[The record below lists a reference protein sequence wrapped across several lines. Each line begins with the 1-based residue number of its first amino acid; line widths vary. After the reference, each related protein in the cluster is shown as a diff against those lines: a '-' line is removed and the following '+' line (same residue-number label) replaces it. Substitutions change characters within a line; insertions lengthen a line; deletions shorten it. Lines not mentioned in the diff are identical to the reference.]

1 MTRRLPRPR
10 VRGRGLW
17 AVGLLCTVLPAA
29 RLAAQRPTVS
39 APLAAA
45 LGRDTTFSVW
55 VFVRQDVSI
64 TDASARAATLG
75 AGVRTTSRWLH
86 ALSAS
91 ASTAVLFRLARE
103 RWVRRLQPM
112 GRWRIHPAPAPPPV
126 DELRAAAADTCPAA
140 GDATYGPSEMPYRQ
154 LGLRPLADAGVNGAG
169 VRIVI
174 LDGGFSTLHPAF
186 AGVTVTAQRDFV
198 FGDSIVRDEPN
209 DQPGAQAHG
218 TAVWSLFAGFV
229 PGRLVG
235 IARGAAYLLAKTE
248 DIRSETRIEEDHY
261 VAALE
266 WADSIGVDI
275 ASSSLGY
282 LVFDNGFGYTP
293 SQLNGDVAV
302 TSVAADS
309 AAAHGILVVT
319 AAGNEGPGFRTLVT
333 PGDARSVITVGAED
347 SLGTITGFSSRG
359 PTADGRLKPDLTAPG
374 LDVCAVAGTSL
385 ARLAGTSFA
394 TPLIAAAAAL
404 VEQQQPATGP
414 LALRAAFRNAGSNR
428 TAPDS
433 TRGWGRPDVSA
444 AAVFANGVTPLAPLP
459 PTLASV
465 TPTFVWT
472 VGSVPGFAEPVTYR
486 LRIAHDSSLAPATVD
501 AVLTIEQYALP
512 RPLQPGVP
520 LFWQVDATSATGLT
534 ASTGPVGPI
543 TVPGW
548 ARLNVLAD
556 SAGSTT
562 SEVQPVFTWTPA
574 AIASP
579 PGPFTYDFFVRRTNS
594 ATAQFTASALTDT
607 IYQLP
612 GPLERDATYRW
623 GLVVR
628 AGTDSAVVTSPA
640 PFLVLDAAS
649 PPATL
654 LYQNFP
660 NPFPTATGAATCI
673 WFDLAQPGE
682 VTLEILN
689 LRGGVVRRLIPG
701 SDFPAI
707 LPAGRYGRGN
717 TGTGLCDPRL
727 TWDGRADD
735 GAWLP
740 AGVYLYKL
748 KFGGVIQFK
757 RIVYRGRTS

>member
-1 MTRRLPRPR
+1 MTRRPPRPGF
-10 VRGRGLW
+10 RGRGLLT
-17 AVGLLCTVLPAA
+17 VGLLSSALPAA
-29 RLAAQRPTVS
+29 PLGAQRPVVS
-39 APLAAA
+39 PPLAAA
-45 LGRDTTFSVW
+45 LARDTTLTVW
-55 VFVRQDVSI
+55 IFLRQDVPVA
-64 TDASARAATLG
+64 DGVRRATVLG
-75 AGVRTTSRWLH
+75 AAVRNASRWLH
-86 ALSAS
+86 AVSAT
-91 ASTAVLFRLARE
+91 ASTEVLSRLARE
-103 RWVRRLQPM
+103 RWVQRLQPV
-112 GRWRIHPAPAPPPV
+112 GRWRRPPVPRPAPV
-126 DELRAAAADTCPAA
+126 DELAAAAADTCPAS
-140 GDATYGPSEMPYRQ
+140 GDPTYGPSEMPYRQ
-154 LGLRPLADAGVNGAG
+154 LGLRPLADAGVSGAG
-169 VRIVI
+169 IRIAI
-174 LDGGFSTLHPAF
+174 LDAGFNTLDPAF

-218 TAVWSLFAGFV
+218 TAVWSLFAGLV

-235 IARGAAYLLAKTE
+235 VARGASYLLAKTE
-248 DIRSETRIEEDHY
+248 DIRSETRVEEDNY

-282 LVFDNGFGYTP
+282 LVFDNGFSYTP
-293 SQLNGDVAV
+293 AQLNGDIAV

-347 SLGTITGFSSRG
+347 SLGAIAGFSSRG

-374 LDVCAVAGTSL
+374 LDVCAVAGSSL

-404 VEQQQPATGP
+404 VEQLHPGIGP
-414 LALRAAFRNAGSNR
+414 LALRAALRSEGSNR
-428 TAPDS
+428 AAPDS
-433 TRGWGRPDVSA
+433 IRGWGRPDVSA
-444 AAVFANGVTPLAPLP
+444 AAVFAGGVTPLAPLP
-459 PTLASV
+459 PTLATI
-465 TPTFVWT
+465 TPTFRWD
-472 VGSVPGFAEPVTYR
+472 VGSVPGFAQPVTYR
-486 LRIAHDSSLAPATVD
+486 LRIARDSSLTPAVVD
-501 AVLTIEQYALP
+501 TLLTIEQYTLL
-512 RPLQPGVP
+512 RPLQPGAP
-520 LFWQVDATSATGLT
+520 LFWQVDATSATGIT
-534 ASTGPVGPI
+534 ASTGPVGPVA
-543 TVPGW
+543 VPAW
-548 ARLNVLAD
+548 AHLNVLAD

-562 SEVQPVFTWTPA
+562 SEVQPTFTWSPA
-574 AIASP
+574 AIATP
-579 PGPFTYDFFVRRTNS
+579 PGPFSYDFFVRRTNS
-594 ATAQFTASALTDT
+594 ATPQFTATALTDT
-607 IYQLP
+607 LYQLP
-612 GPLERDATYRW
+612 RPLERDATYRW

-628 AGTDSAVVTSPA
+628 AGSDSLLVTSPA
-640 PFLVLDAAS
+640 PFLVLDAAT

-660 NPFPTATGAATCI
+660 NPFPTTASTATCI

-682 VTLEILN
+682 VTLEILS
-689 LRGGVVRRLIPG
+689 LRGGIVRHLIPG

-727 TWDGRADD
+727 AWDGRADD
-735 GAWLP
+735 GAWVP

>member
-1 MTRRLPRPR
+1 RP
-10 VRGRGLW
+10 
-17 AVGLLCTVLPAA
+17 AVSP
-29 RLAAQRPTVS
+29 
-39 APLAAA
+39 PLAAA
-45 LGRDTTFSVW
+45 LGRDTTFTVW
-55 VFVRQDVSI
+55 LFVRPDI
-64 TDASARAATLG
+64 PLADASARAATLG

-91 ASTAVLFRLARE
+91 ASTAVLSRLARE

-112 GRWRIHPAPAPPPV
+112 GRWRVRPGPVPPPV
-126 DELRAAAADTCPAA
+126 DELGAAAADTCAAA
-140 GDATYGPSEMPYRQ
+140 GDPTYGPSEMPYRQ
-154 LGLRPLADAGVNGAG
+154 LDLRPLADAGVSGAG

-174 LDGGFSTLHPAF
+174 LDGGFNTLHPAF
-186 AGVTVTAQRDFV
+186 AGVAVTAQRDFV
-198 FGDSIVRDEPN
+198 FGDSVVRDEPD
-209 DQPGAQAHG
+209 DQPGAQSHG
-218 TAVWSLFAGFV
+218 TAVWSLFAGLV

-235 IARGAAYLLAKTE
+235 IARGASYLLAKTE
-248 DIRSETRIEEDHY
+248 DIRSETRVEEDNY

-293 SQLNGDVAV
+293 SQLNGDIAV

-319 AAGNEGPGFRTLVT
+319 AAGNGGPGFRTLVT

-347 SLGTITGFSSRG
+347 SLGAITGFSSRG

-374 LDVCAVAGTSL
+374 LDVCAVAGSSL

-404 VEQQQPATGP
+404 VKQLHPAIGP
-414 LALRAAFRNAGSNR
+414 LALRAALRDEGSNR
-428 TAPDS
+428 AAPDS

-444 AAVFANGVTPLAPLP
+444 AAVFAEGLVPLAPVP
-459 PTLASV
+459 PTLVSI
-465 TPTFVWT
+465 TPVFSWT
-472 VGSVPGFAEPVTYR
+472 VGSIPGFAQPVSYR
-486 LRIAHDSSLAPATVD
+486 LRIARDSSLTPVTLD
-501 AVLTIEQYALP
+501 TVLTTPQVALP
-512 RPLQPGVP
+512 RPLQPGAP
-520 LFWQVDATSATGLT
+520 LFWQVDATSATGRT
-534 ASTGPVGPI
+534 ATTGPVGPI
-543 TVPGW
+543 TVPAW

-562 SEVQPVFTWTPA
+562 SEVQPTFRWSPA
-574 AIASP
+574 AVASP
-579 PGPFTYDFFVRRTNS
+579 PGPFTYDFFVRRTN
-594 ATAQFTASALTDT
+594 TTVPQFTASGLTDT
-607 IYQLP
+607 TYQLP
-612 GPLERDATYRW
+612 GPLERDAAYRW

-628 AGTDSAVVTSPA
+628 AGADSAAITSPA
-640 PFLVLDAAS
+640 PFLVLDAAT

-660 NPFPTATGAATCI
+660 NPFPTPTTAATCI

-701 SDFPAI
+701 SDFPAF